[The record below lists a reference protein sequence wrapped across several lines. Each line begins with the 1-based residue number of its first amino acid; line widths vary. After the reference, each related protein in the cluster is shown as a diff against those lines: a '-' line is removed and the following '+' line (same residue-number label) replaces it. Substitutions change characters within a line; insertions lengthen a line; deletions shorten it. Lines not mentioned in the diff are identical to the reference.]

1 MSQSANVRSIQ
12 AIRDFKVALAT
23 FAEDGR
29 NALSSTDMEIRRV
42 RNWLVRDQMSHW
54 QAQIKRRNE
63 LVSIARADLHRRRLS
78 QQGSEA
84 VSDTDQK
91 EALKL
96 AQRRL
101 IEAEEKLKIVKKWVP
116 ILEHAIS
123 EYHATSQPL
132 GDRLSGTL
140 VTSLALLERMATT
153 LDNYAAIQATSTE
166 FSVGGLLPDTGP
178 AATGSKASAS
188 GGSATATATADEP
201 AAPAEAASP
210 APKVETATE
219 TDGEAESPA
228 GVATNSESNRGPTP

>member
-12 AIRDFKVALAT
+12 AIRDFKAALAT

-29 NALSSTDMEIRRV
+29 NALSSTEMEVRRV
-42 RNWLVRDQMSHW
+42 RNWLNRDQMTYW
-54 QAQIKRRNE
+54 QGQIKKRNE
-63 LVSIARADLHRRRLS
+63 QVSIARADLHRRRLS
-78 QQGSEA
+78 QQGSET

-101 IEAEEKLKIVKKWVP
+101 IEAEEKFKIVKKWVP

-140 VTSLALLERMATT
+140 VSSLALLERMATT
-153 LDNYAAIQATSTE
+153 LDNYAAIQAASTE
-166 FSVGGLLPDTGP
+166 FAVGGLLPDTGP
-178 AATGSKASAS
+178 AATGAKAPKPGAATTPTDDAPAAQP
-188 GGSATATATADEP
+188 ATATAAG
-201 AAPAEAASP
+201 AENGTP
-210 APKVETATE
+210 T
-219 TDGEAESPA
+219 GGGAESPVA
-228 GVATNSESNRGPTP
+228 VATHPEPDQETTP

>member
-12 AIRDFKVALAT
+12 AIRDFKAAMAT

-29 NALSSTDMEIRRV
+29 NALSSTEMEIRRV
-42 RNWLVRDQMSHW
+42 RNWLNRDQMAYW
-54 QAQIKRRNE
+54 QGQIKKRTE
-63 LVSIARADLHRRRLS
+63 QVSIARADLHRRRLS
-78 QQGSEA
+78 QQGSET

-101 IEAEEKLKIVKKWVP
+101 IEAEEKIKIVKKWVP

-140 VTSLALLERMATT
+140 VSSLALLERMATT
-153 LDNYAAIQATSTE
+153 LDNYAAIQAASTE
-166 FSVGGLLPDTGP
+166 FSVGGLLPDNGP
-178 AATGSKASAS
+178 AAVGSKASKPGAAAT
-188 GGSATATATADEP
+188 GPDAVPAAAATAP
-201 AAPAEAASP
+201 AAAAENAAQP
-210 APKVETATE
+210 Q
-219 TDGEAESPA
+219 GGAEPPVA
-228 GVATNSESNRGPTP
+228 VATHPEPHQGTTP